1 MNASGYDE
9 TSHDAA
15 NSGPNEHRRE
25 NGFDDSTEHLVVVFE
40 KQSVKFFARQWC
52 ALCRW
57 LRLRGSA
64 AIVWRVFCG
73 FCFVVAGGGFCCV

>member
-25 NGFDDSTEHLVVVFE
+25 NGFDDSAEHLVVVFE
-40 KQSVKFFARQWC
+40 KQSVEFFARQWC
-52 ALCRW
+52 TLCR
-57 LRLRGSA
+57 
-64 AIVWRVFCG
+64 
-73 FCFVVAGGGFCCV
+73 